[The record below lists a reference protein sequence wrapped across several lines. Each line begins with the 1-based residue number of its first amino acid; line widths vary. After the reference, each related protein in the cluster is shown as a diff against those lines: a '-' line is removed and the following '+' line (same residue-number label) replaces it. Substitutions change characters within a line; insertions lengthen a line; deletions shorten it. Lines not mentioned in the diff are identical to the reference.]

1 MTPDYVA
8 QEAFRHVQN
17 GKFYCILDNTL
28 ERDGIFLDLEG
39 QLDRRFNAMIS
50 RDIRDKNTMMIGK
63 L

>member
-8 QEAFRHVQN
+8 QEAFRHAQN
-17 GKFYCILDNTL
+17 GKFYCILDNSV
-28 ERDGIFLDLEG
+28 ERDGITVDLEG

-50 RDIRDKNTMMIGK
+50 RDIRHKDAMIGK

>member
-28 ERDGIFLDLEG
+28 EANGMTLDLEG

-50 RDIRDKNTMMIGK
+50 RDIRHKNTMIGK